1 MFKSIIRTAVLAAA
15 VLSSSAVFAHRFH
28 AGMTDV
34 SQNARTGSVEIVHAY
49 MAHDLEAL
57 LAHLNK
63 GQSDL
68 TRPEDEAALREY
80 MAQHFYLLTADN
92 KRIPVRWVGMNA
104 SADMVLVYQE
114 IEKTQLGKV
123 ARIHHSVL
131 ADLLPG
137 QRNTVNMIG
146 DGVRRSYS
154 FSRSVRELS
163 VAPVVPAKAGTHTG
177 RP

>member
-1 MFKSIIRTAVLAAA
+1 MFKSIISAAVLAAA
-15 VLSSSAVFAHRFH
+15 ALTSGSALAHRFH

-34 SQNARTGSVEIVHAY
+34 TQNARTGSVEIVHAY

-57 LAHLNK
+57 VAQLNN

-68 TRPEDEAALREY
+68 SQPEDEATLRTY
-80 MAQHFYLLTADN
+80 MEQHFYLLSADN

-114 IEKTQLGKV
+114 VEKTRLDSI

-131 ADLLPG
+131 ADVLPD
-137 QRNTVNMIG
+137 QRNTVNLVG
-146 DGVRRSYS
+146 DGERRTLT
-154 FSRSVRELS
+154 F
-163 VAPVVPAKAGTHTG
+163 ATG
-177 RP
+177 ATEQAVSTGAR

>member
-1 MFKSIIRTAVLAAA
+1 MFKSIVRTAVLAAA
-15 VLSSSAVFAHRFH
+15 ILSSSTAFAHRFH

-34 SQNARTGSVEIVHAY
+34 SQNGRTGSVEIVHAY

-57 LAHLNK
+57 LAQLNK

-68 TRPEDEAALREY
+68 TQPEDEAALREY
-80 MAQHFYLLTADN
+80 MARHFYLLTADN

-123 ARIHHSVL
+123 ARIHHTVL
-131 ADLLPG
+131 TDVLPD
-137 QRNTVNMIG
+137 QRNTVNMVG
-146 DGVRRSYS
+146 DGARRSFT
-154 FSRSVRELS
+154 FSGAAAEQDVT
-163 VAPVVPAKAGTHTG
+163 AK
-177 RP
+177 

>member
-1 MFKSIIRTAVLAAA
+1 MFKSILLAAVLAAA
-15 VLSSSAVFAHRFH
+15 VLASGTAFAHRFH

-34 SQNARTGSVEIVHAY
+34 SQNAKTGSIEIVHAY

-68 TRPEDEAALREY
+68 TQPEDEAALREY

-114 IEKTQLGKV
+114 VEKAQVGSI
-123 ARIHHSVL
+123 ARIHHTVL
-131 ADLLPG
+131 ADMLPD
-137 QRNTVNMIG
+137 QRNTVNIVG
-146 DGVRRSYS
+146 DGARRSFT
-154 FSRSVRELS
+154 FSASAGEQSVT
-163 VAPVVPAKAGTHTG
+163 VVPAKAGTHAE

>member
-15 VLSSSAVFAHRFH
+15 VLSSSTVFAHRFH

-68 TRPEDEAALREY
+68 TQPEDEAALRDY

-123 ARIHHSVL
+123 ARIHHTVL
-131 ADLLPG
+131 TDVLPD
-137 QRNTVNMIG
+137 QRNTVNMVG
-146 DGVRRSYS
+146 DGPRRSFTFGGDAAEQDVS
-154 FSRSVRELS
+154 
-163 VAPVVPAKAGTHTG
+163 AK
-177 RP
+177 

>member
-1 MFKSIIRTAVLAAA
+1 MFKSIIATAVIVAAT
-15 VLSSSAVFAHRFH
+15 LSSGTASAHRFH

-68 TRPEDEAALREY
+68 TQPEDEAALREY
-80 MAQHFYLLTADN
+80 MAQHFYLLSADN
-92 KRIPVRWVGMNA
+92 KRIPLRWVGMNA

-114 IEKTQLGKV
+114 AEKTGLATV
-123 ARIHHSVL
+123 ARVHHTVL
-131 ADLLPG
+131 TDLLPD
-137 QRNTVNMIG
+137 QRNTVNIVG
-146 DGVRRSYS
+146 DGPRRSFT
-154 FSRSVRELS
+154 FSHDAGEQ
-163 VAPVVPAKAGTHTG
+163 PVKP
-177 RP
+177 

>member
-1 MFKSIIRTAVLAAA
+1 MFKPIIRAAVLAAA
-15 VLSSSAVFAHRFH
+15 LIGAGPALAHRFH

-34 SQNARTGSVEIVHAY
+34 TQNAKSGSIEIVHAY

-68 TRPEDEAALREY
+68 TQPEDEAALRNY
-80 MAQHFYLLTADN
+80 MAQRFYLLSADN

-114 IEKTQLGKV
+114 IEKTQLSAV
-123 ARIHHSVL
+123 ARIHHTVL
-131 ADLLPG
+131 TDLLPD
-137 QRNTVNMIG
+137 QRNTVNIVSAG
-146 DGVRRSYS
+146 QRRSLT
-154 FSRSVRELS
+154 FSESAGEQDI
-163 VAPVVPAKAGTHTG
+163 ATAAK
-177 RP
+177 

>member
-1 MFKSIIRTAVLAAA
+1 MLKSILRTAVLAVAL
-15 VLSSSAVFAHRFH
+15 LSGGTASAHRFH

-68 TRPEDEAALREY
+68 THPEDEAALREY
-80 MAQHFYLLTADN
+80 MAQRFYLLTADN
-92 KRIPVRWVGMNA
+92 KRIPLRWVGMNA

-114 IEKTQLGKV
+114 VEKTQLGTV
-123 ARIHHSVL
+123 ARIHHTVL
-131 ADLLPG
+131 TDLLPD
-137 QRNTVNMIG
+137 QRNTVNIVG
-146 DGVRRSYS
+146 DGPRRSFTFTDS
-154 FSRSVRELS
+154 AGEQS
-163 VAPVVPAKAGTHTG
+163 VAPAQVGTPAGH
-177 RP
+177 P